1 MRKETNIKAIIYC
14 RVSSK
19 EQEETGYSL
28 DAQEKLLVDYATSKG
43 FTVEKIYRISESA
56 SSNKQRKIFSEMMGF
71 LRKRGNN
78 TLLCEKTDRLTRTRK
93 DAVVIDDWVKE
104 NDERRVHFVKENFIL
119 DKNSRANEKFIWGI
133 KVEVAQYY
141 TNNLSE
147 EVKKGQKEKIAQ
159 GHLPTTPPLGYITKG
174 EKGKKIHVPD
184 MLTSP
189 LIRKMFDLYST
200 GNYSLFRLELEMYN
214 AGLRTRSGKRLL
226 ANSIHLL
233 LSNPFY
239 YGKLRW
245 NDVTYDAIHEPI
257 VSKELFSLV
266 QLKLKRTYKSPY
278 RRKHNP
284 IFKAKLSCEN
294 CGGMVTWE
302 IQKGHWYGHCHN
314 HKLSRHC
321 TQKTYIRQEKVE
333 EQVLAYLPQIAPKSQ
348 EMLAWIEETI
358 KTDFEEDTKAREIE
372 VSRLNTLLA
381 KVRQKKDKYYE
392 ARVDQTVP
400 EDFCNRKI
408 KECLEEEESLKTALD
423 NADQQSELYKELRIA
438 IHRLA
443 FYASKIYQKTI
454 VDEKRLLLSQFFTNL
469 LQNGYEIKPKYTL
482 AAEYLATWMPKLNHD
497 YELKNTLVLQGQK
510 FDFGPELFPKL
521 AWKDTL
527 RMPDWQQ
534 MFPFP
539 NSSLEVINKLLAV
552 VE

>member
-1 MRKETNIKAIIYC
+1 MKTEPNTKAIIYC

-28 DAQEKLLVDYATSKG
+28 DAQEKLLVDYAKSKG
-43 FTVEKIYRISESA
+43 LTVEKIYRISESA

-104 NDERRVHFVKENFIL
+104 NDERCVHFVKENFIL

-159 GHLPTTPPLGYITKG
+159 GHLPMIPPLGYTTKG

-184 MLTSP
+184 TLTAP
-189 LIRKMFDLYST
+189 LIRKMFEFYSS
-200 GNYSLFRLELEMYN
+200 GNYSLSRLELEMYN
-214 AGLRTRSGKRLL
+214 AGLRQRSGKRLL
-226 ANSIHLL
+226 ANRIHIL

-239 YGKLRW
+239 CGKLRW
-245 NDVTYDAIHEPI
+245 NGVVYDALHEPI
-257 VSKELFSLV
+257 VSKELFALV
-266 QLKLKRTYKSPY
+266 QLKLKRTFKSPY

-284 IFKAKLSCEN
+284 VFKAKLSCEN

-314 HKLSRHC
+314 HKLSRRC

-333 EQVLAYLPQIAPKSQ
+333 EQILAYLPQIAPKNK
-348 EMLAWIEETI
+348 EMLLWIEEVI
-358 KTDFEEDTKAREIE
+358 KNDFEEDTKAREIE
-372 VSRLNTLLA
+372 VSRLNALLA
-381 KVRQKKDKYYE
+381 KTRQRKDKYYE
-392 ARVDQTVP
+392 AMVDQTVP
-400 EDFCNRKI
+400 EDFSNRKI
-408 KECLEEEESLKTALD
+408 KECLDEEEALKTALD
-423 NADQQSELYKELRIA
+423 NTDQQSGLYKELRIA

-443 FYASKIYQKTI
+443 FYASEIYQKAS
-454 VDEKRLLLSQFFTNL
+454 VDDKRLLLSQIFTNL

-482 AAEYLATWMPKLNHD
+482 AAEYLAIWMPKLNQD
-497 YELKNTLVLQGQK
+497 YELDKRLSIQGQK
-510 FDFGPELFPKL
+510 VDFALSSPVLR
-521 AWKDTL
+521 AWRDRL

-534 MFPFP
+534 MFPLP
-539 NSSLEVINKLLAV
+539 NSSLEIINKLLAIA
-552 VE
+552 

>member
-1 MRKETNIKAIIYC
+1 MKIEPNTKAIIYC

-28 DAQEKLLVDYATSKG
+28 DAQEKLLVDYAKSKG
-43 FTVEKIYRISESA
+43 LTVEKIYRISESA

-104 NDERRVHFVKENFIL
+104 NDERCVHFVKENFIL

-159 GHLPTTPPLGYITKG
+159 GHLPTTPPLGYVTKG
-174 EKGKKIHVPD
+174 EKGKKIHAPD
-184 MLTSP
+184 ILTAP
-189 LIRKMFDLYST
+189 LIRKMFELYST
-200 GNYSLFRLELEMYN
+200 GNYSLSRLELELFN
-214 AGLRTRSGKRLL
+214 AGLRKRSGKRLL
-226 ANSIHLL
+226 ANRIHLL

-239 YGKLRW
+239 CGKLRW

-257 VSKELFSLV
+257 ISKELFALV
-266 QLKLKRTYKSPY
+266 QLKLKRTFKSPY

-284 IFKAKLSCEN
+284 VFKAKLSCEN

-302 IQKGHWYGHCHN
+302 IQKGFWYGHCHN
-314 HKLSRHC
+314 HKTSRLC
-321 TQKTYIRQEKVE
+321 AKKVYIRQEKVE
-333 EQVLAYLPQIAPKSQ
+333 EQILAYLPQIAPKNK
-348 EMLAWIEETI
+348 EMLVWIEDVI
-358 KTDFEEDTKAREIE
+358 KNDFEEDTKAREIE

-381 KVRQKKDKYYE
+381 KVRQRKDKYYE
-392 ARVDQTVP
+392 AMVDQTVP

-408 KECLEEEESLKTALD
+408 KECLDDEEALKTALD
-423 NADQQSELYKELRIA
+423 NTDQQSNLYKELRIA

-443 FYASKIYQKTI
+443 FYASEIFQKAS
-454 VDEKRLLLSQFFTNL
+454 VEDKRLLLSQIFTNL

-482 AAEYLATWMPKLNHD
+482 AAEYLAIWMPKLNQD
-497 YELKNTLVLQGQK
+497 YELDKMLSIQGQK
-510 FDFGPELFPKL
+510 VDFAL
-521 AWKDTL
+521 ASPVLRAWRDRL

-534 MFPFP
+534 MFLFP
-539 NSSLEVINKLLAV
+539 NSTLETINKLLALV
-552 VE
+552 